1 MIIGLYFNIGS
12 HKKEDV
18 LINGVV
24 SNPKVDDDLEENDSL
39 LNAATIKMPEEGLI
53 SIIGKSTNHLINIMG
68 NPTRKDPSLY
78 GYEWWIYPINQ
89 NNYVQVGV
97 NDDKI
102 VTIYAT
108 GSDSHIPPFKIGQ
121 PIADIYSAT
130 ILETTISIDYDNS
143 SYKFELSEDDLN
155 TRPLIKIGDIF
166 AQLYLD
172 KFSGTLSSIRVL
184 DTATLIKQHP
194 YEMVYRGELL
204 DANDEMP
211 VNEEEVV
218 RGKERQ
224 IFDITNVIRV
234 RNDLNP
240 LEWDEQTAAV
250 ALAHSK
256 DMFESKNFSHISEEF
271 GDLSDRLEAGSVF
284 YQIAGENI
292 AANYMDAA
300 AVVEG
305 WLNSK
310 GHRESLLNE
319 QFTHLGV
326 GVYKKHYTQN
336 FIEKW
341 QE

>member
-1 MIIGLYFNIGS
+1 MIGLYFNFS
-12 HKKEDV
+12 TSLKDEE
-18 LINGVV
+18 LLQEV
-24 SNPKVDDDLEENDSL
+24 SIQPKVDNRLGEKESE
-39 LNAATIKMPEEGLI
+39 NAANLTIPKEGMVSL
-53 SIIGKSTNHLINIMG
+53 IGKSSNVIINMYG
-68 NPTRKDPSLY
+68 KPTRVDPSLY
-78 GYEWWIYPINQ
+78 GYEWWVYPISFDR
-89 NNYVQVGV
+89 YFQVGIKD
-97 NDDKI
+97 NKI
-102 VTIYAT
+102 VTLYAT
-108 GSDSHIPPFKIGQ
+108 GSEIDIQPFKIGQ
-121 PIADIYSAT
+121 PVSEIYSSM
-130 ILETTISIDYDNS
+130 IFETNISIDYNNS

-155 TRPLIKIGDIF
+155 TRPLIMIGNVF

-172 KFSGTLSSIRVL
+172 KFNGTLSSIRL
-184 DTATLIKQHP
+184 IDIETIIKQHP

-204 DANDEMP
+204 EDNNETS
-211 VNEEEVV
+211 VNEDQVE

-224 IFDITNVIRV
+224 IFDITNVFRV
-234 RNDLNP
+234 RNQLKP
-240 LEWDEQTAAV
+240 LEWDEDTAKV

-256 DMFESKNFSHISEEF
+256 DMFESEQFSHVSKEF
-271 GDLSDRLEAGSVF
+271 GDLADRLETGEVF

-292 AANYMDAA
+292 AANYIDAP

>member
-1 MIIGLYFNIGS
+1 MAIGLYLNHGS
-12 HKKEDV
+12 ENKDEI
-18 LINGVV
+18 LLNEV
-24 SNPKVDDDLEENDSL
+24 STQPKVDHDLGNSDSDHSSVL
-39 LNAATIKMPEEGLI
+39 KMPEEGLI
-53 SIIGKSTNHLINIMG
+53 SLIGKPSKELINQYGAPERI
-68 NPTRKDPSLY
+68 DPSLY
-78 GYEWWIYPINQ
+78 GYEWWVYPINHKKYFQ
-89 NNYVQVGV
+89 AGIKEN
-97 NDDKI
+97 KI
-102 VTIYAT
+102 VTLYAT
-108 GSDSHIPPFKIGQ
+108 GSEVQILPFKIGQ
-121 PIADIYSAT
+121 PVAEIYSST
-130 ILETTISIDYDNS
+130 IFDTNISLEYNNS

-155 TRPLIKIGDIF
+155 TRPLVMIGEMY

-172 KFSGTLSSIRVL
+172 KFTGSLSSIRII
-184 DTATLIKQHP
+184 DRETLIKQHP

-204 DANDEMP
+204 EAEDESI
-211 VNEEEVV
+211 VNEEEVE

-224 IFDITNVIRV
+224 IFDITNVFRV
-234 RNDLNP
+234 RNELQP
-240 LEWDEQTAAV
+240 LEWDEQTAEV

-256 DMFESKNFSHISEEF
+256 DMFESQQFSHISEEF
-271 GDLSDRLEAGSVF
+271 GDLTDRLEAGNVF

-292 AANYMDAA
+292 AANYMDAP

>member
-1 MIIGLYFNIGS
+1 MGKPTSNIINKL
-12 HKKEDV
+12 
-18 LINGVV
+18 
-24 SNPKVDDDLEENDSL
+24 
-39 LNAATIKMPEEGLI
+39 
-53 SIIGKSTNHLINIMG
+53 GKPARI
-68 NPTRKDPSLY
+68 DPSLY
-78 GYEWWIYPINQ
+78 GFDWWIYPINYHKYIQ
-89 NNYVQVGV
+89 AGIK
-97 NDDKI
+97 DDVI
-102 VTIYAT
+102 VTIFAT
-108 GSDSHIPPFKIGQ
+108 GTDIQIPPFKIGQ
-121 PIADIYSAT
+121 PVAELYSST
-130 ILETTISIDYDNS
+130 VFDTNISLEYNNS

-155 TRPLIKIGDIF
+155 TRPLIMIGNVY

-172 KFSGTLSSIRVL
+172 KFSGTLSSIRLL
-184 DTATLIKQHP
+184 DTETLIKQHP

-204 DANDEMP
+204 EGFQETNI
-211 VNEEEVV
+211 NEEAVE

-224 IFDITNVIRV
+224 VFDITNVFRV
-234 RNDLNP
+234 RNELEP
-240 LEWDEQTAAV
+240 LEWDEQTAEV

-256 DMFESKNFSHISEEF
+256 DMYESQQFSHISEEF
-271 GDLSDRLEAGSVF
+271 GDLTDRLEAGNVF

-292 AANYMDAA
+292 AANYMDAPA
-300 AVVEG
+300 AVEG